1 MRWIVFG
8 CVRSKS
14 VAPGTSA
21 VMTWISLPPSRRK
34 SSSKDTA
41 VPPLVGR
48 NSSVTIRNG
57 VFTGAEFK
65 ASECRDE
72 LGAESGI
79 VAAVEPATTDE
90 MDELG
95 QALFHLVAIG
105 VLGMRQND
113 RVLDVGDNDV
123 RHDLLAAPLGPL
135 VADGGSHLP
144 GDRLHEFPLERAPC
158 KAREARA
165 APHIVQGFE
174 FPELVEVTLGDDLN
188 VVLTLRYQFFRRV
201 ASLAHGFDL

>member
-1 MRWIVFG
+1 MSSDSGLSHRTRFRAMRWIVFG
-8 CVRSKS
+8 CARSKS
-14 VAPGTSA
+14 AAPGTSA

-57 VFTGAEFK
+57 VFTGAGFDT
-65 ASECRDE
+65 SQRRNE
-72 LGAESGI
+72 LGAEAGI
-79 VAAVEPATTDE
+79 VAAVEPATADE
-90 MDELG
+90 MNELG
-95 QALFHLVAIG
+95 HALFHLVAIG
-105 VLGMRQND
+105 VLGVRQND
-113 RVLDVGDNDV
+113 RVRDVGDDDV
-123 RHDLLAAPLGPL
+123 RHDLLAAPFGPL

-144 GDRLHEFPLERAPC
+144 GDRLDEFPLERAPC

-174 FPELVEVTLGDDLN
+174 FPKLVEVALGDDLN
-188 VVLTLRYQFFRRV
+188 VVLALRY
-201 ASLAHGFDL
+201 